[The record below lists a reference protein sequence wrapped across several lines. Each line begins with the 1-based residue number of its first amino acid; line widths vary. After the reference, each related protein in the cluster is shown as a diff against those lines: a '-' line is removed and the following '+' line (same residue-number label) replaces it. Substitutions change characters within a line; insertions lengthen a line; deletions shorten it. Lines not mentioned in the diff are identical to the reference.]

1 MKTLKI
7 TLISLLAIVF
17 SFSLVPQDTTEN
29 KNQEIAETIISSID
43 SPDNYNLPV
52 LTSWDQLQAGKNPS
66 LRKRQRKQMKRIKKL
81 QRKNGIGFY
90 QLDLD
95 GFKNVA

>member
-7 TLISLLAIVF
+7 TFAGLLAIII

-29 KNQEIAETIISSID
+29 KSQEITETIISSID
-43 SPDNYNLPV
+43 SQGNYNLPV
-52 LTSWDQLQAGKNPS
+52 LTSWNQLQAGKNPS

-90 QLDLD
+90 QLDLND
-95 GFKNVA
+95 FKNVA